1 MKISIPL
8 KDIMIAPGKRFD
20 PAEYTAQD
28 VITRIKKLYGVIAE
42 VMDIAIDG
50 GMVHIDFRDA
60 TPEKHKEAM
69 EKLHKGIEEAQKGQL
84 VKALNLFKEVLAV
97 IPENIDARRNMAK
110 AYLELNNIEKAKKIF
125 QEVLQLNPTDH
136 DAAIFL
142 GNIYA
147 RNENNPDVA
156 AFFYDLCLQH
166 HPDDALLSYNYAALM
181 LEKGEFQKAE
191 VLFKQAIKGGN
202 MPNAYYG
209 LALLY
214 RMAGKLDASK
224 SVLETMFV
232 RIPQQTLA
240 KEYAAIYAEAQNLYS
255 KLIKEINGEG
265 PN

>member
-8 KDIMIAPGKRFD
+8 QDIMITPGKRFD
-20 PAEYTAQD
+20 PAVHTEKD

-42 VMDIAIDG
+42 VMDIVVDG
-50 GMVHIDFRDA
+50 KMAHIEFRDA
-60 TPEKHKEAM
+60 TPEKHKQAM
-69 EKLHKGIEEAQKGQL
+69 EKLHKGVEEAQKGQL

-97 IPENIDARRNMAK
+97 IPENLDARRNMAK

-125 QEVLQLNPTDH
+125 HEVLQLNPADH
-136 DAAIFL
+136 GAAISL

-147 RNENNPDVA
+147 RNENNLDVA
-156 AFFYDLCLQH
+156 AFYYDLCLQH
-166 HPDDALLSYNYAALM
+166 HPDDAMLTCNYAALM
-181 LEKGEFQKAE
+181 LQKGEFQKAE

-214 RMAGKLDASK
+214 RMADKLDANK

-240 KEYAAIYAEAQNLYS
+240 KEYAGIYAEAKNLYS
-255 KLIKEINGEG
+255 ELSKEKKH
-265 PN
+265 